1 MNELL
6 HSFFE
11 SMSTSV
17 SGVTRRTRLTADN
30 SPGWRNRGRD
40 AGMWWEMERRTM
52 GRDMFEV
59 EMAGRE
65 ENLLGVGVV
74 GRFCCSL
81 VAVVVVVVVVAVSV
95 SSQPTEA
102 ERPRLKSLLKLFLLR
117 GKRRFLA
124 GALGEGFCSWSG
136 EAPWT
141 SVEVGLALIVCGE
154 VVLGC
159 VVGSVNK
166 SGENRERAEGRQS
179 SRGVLTRE
187 SSLVLGIRGGSE
199 GITWG
204 TDFDGWDDWDG
215 WDGWDGWVLKWT
227 WVFGGGFRGSCVA
240 SIRRGR
246 AGRGRSTI

>member
-1 MNELL
+1 
-6 HSFFE
+6 
-11 SMSTSV
+11 
-17 SGVTRRTRLTADN
+17 
-30 SPGWRNRGRD
+30 
-40 AGMWWEMERRTM
+40 M

-154 VVLGC
+154 VVLG
-159 VVGSVNK
+159 
-166 SGENRERAEGRQS
+166 
-179 SRGVLTRE
+179 RE

-246 AGRGRSTI
+246 AGRGRSTIAGRVGLLGVRLW